1 MFGVSE
7 HEPSAHWGGH
17 CKPPCLAVAPAGASV
32 LASLAW
38 NETLCEPENS
48 WFLQERGAARVLMV
62 CPEQKHVEGAGVA
75 CGGIAVASTLMS
87 FCPCAAE
94 HACLSDPCH
103 NGGSCLETST
113 GFECVCAPGW
123 AGPTCTDSEFLSV
136 FIKNVPVCWFCSVFP
151 IPHNITGQTT

>member
-7 HEPSAHWGGH
+7 HQPSAHWGGH
-17 CKPPCLAVAPAGASV
+17 SKPPCLAEAPAGASQCAGEVSMEGDFLRARKFLV
-32 LASLAW
+32 LAGAQCSKSNDGVSRA
-38 NETLCEPENS
+38 EACGGS
-48 WFLQERGAARVLMV
+48 RG
-62 CPEQKHVEGAGVA
+62 GS
-75 CGGIAVASTLMS
+75 GGIAVATAMMS

-123 AGPTCTDSEFLSV
+123 AGPTCTDSKSFSV
-136 FIKNVPVCWFCSVFP
+136 FIKNVPVCWF
-151 IPHNITGQTT
+151 

>member
-7 HEPSAHWGGH
+7 HQPSAHWGGH
-17 CKPPCLAVAPAGASV
+17 SKPPCLAEAPAGASQCAGEVSMEGDFLRARKFLV
-32 LASLAW
+32 LAGAQCSKSNDGVSRA
-38 NETLCEPENS
+38 EACGGS
-48 WFLQERGAARVLMV
+48 RG
-62 CPEQKHVEGAGVA
+62 GS
-75 CGGIAVASTLMS
+75 GGIAVAAAMMS

-123 AGPTCTDSEFLSV
+123 AGPTCTDSESFSV
-136 FIKNVPVCWFCSVFP
+136 FIKNVPVCWF
-151 IPHNITGQTT
+151 